1 MPPAA
6 RSIPPP
12 PVSGGPPSLGSPL
25 HRAPARAGLAL
36 VALLS
41 FGCPGNRHV
50 QDTHERGRDGGA
62 PTTRGDGGPT
72 ASDDSLWVSPASRDF
87 SENPP
92 LLARILATPHGYFR
106 FINSSFAETVCR
118 EFRDDLDELP
128 TVNLHGDA
136 HVEQYAVTDLG
147 RGLTDFD
154 DSATGPPILDLMRVT
169 TSMRLA
175 ARQLHIAD
183 GGDGLVDSFFRGY
196 ASALSAPETMPLE
209 PAWARRERAAFR
221 HDRPRYLVWAESL
234 MQPIDARVRE
244 ELGRDAQPYFE
255 TMQAQHPDLPAEFFR
270 LETVGRL
277 RMGIGSALDEKYLL
291 RVRGQTAA
299 PTDDVILEV
308 KELRDLSGI
317 SCMRG
322 ERRRDPF
329 RILVGQSRIAYVP
342 YPYLGY
348 VRLQGR
354 IFWVHGWVDNYA
366 ELDVGRLAD
375 PTELGEVA
383 GDIGVQLGRGHPKQ
397 IATPLDL
404 QLRRAMAEMVE
415 RLRPRI
421 EALSRQLA
429 DRTVAAWERFRREA
443 PAVPAPTAAPP

>member
-1 MPPAA
+1 MPRCLHVILLAVVAA
-6 RSIPPP
+6 LSCGPGGRRVDSALG
-12 PVSGGPPSLGSPL
+12 GGPRDAGAGPDAATA
-25 HRAPARAGLAL
+25 APA
-36 VALLS
+36 
-41 FGCPGNRHV
+41 
-50 QDTHERGRDGGA
+50 
-62 PTTRGDGGPT
+62 
-72 ASDDSLWVSPASRDF
+72 DSLWVSPASRDF
-87 SENPP
+87 TRNPP

-106 FINSSFAETVCR
+106 FINTTFAETVCR
-118 EFRDDLDELP
+118 EFREDLDELP

-136 HVEQYAVTDLG
+136 HLEQYAVTDLG

-154 DSATGPPILDLMRVT
+154 DSATGPPVLDLMRIT

-175 ARQLHIAD
+175 ALQHDVAD
-183 GGDGLVDSFFRGY
+183 AGAAMLDAFFRGY
-196 ASALSAPETMPLE
+196 GAALVEPDTLPPE
-209 PAWARRERAAFR
+209 PAWAGRARAAFR

-234 MQPIDARVRE
+234 MQPIDPAASEQIVQ
-244 ELGRDAQPYFE
+244 GSQPYFE
-255 TMQAQHPDLPAEFFR
+255 AMRAQHPELPGEFFHLER
-270 LETVGRL
+270 LGRL
-277 RMGIGSALDEKYLL
+277 HMGIGSALDDKYLL

-299 PTDDVILEV
+299 PADDLILEV

-329 RILVGQSRIAYVP
+329 RILVAQSRIAYVP

-366 ELDVGRLAD
+366 ELDLVQMTDAAELA
-375 PTELGEVA
+375 EVA

-397 IATPLDL
+397 IASPLDL
-404 QLRRAMAEMVE
+404 QLRRAMGEMVI

-421 EALSRQLA
+421 ESLSLQLA
-429 DRTVAAWERFRREA
+429 RRTIAAWERFRLEA
-443 PAVPAPTAAPP
+443 PTLPAADAGPPAAAHPGP